1 MAATSRP
8 EDERPRNTASCPQP
22 SIEPFGPPSETDMK
36 VLHMT
41 SVIRQYTKK
50 LPGNV
55 LNRVERVGNRLP
67 HPFILFL
74 YMAVAIAILSLI
86 ASLAGATVIDPKS
99 QEQVDIQNLLSADG
113 LEFALTTMLD
123 NFLSFPPLGLV
134 IVMLLGV
141 GLANQVGLLEIAFK
155 AIVVRASPRMLTF
168 VVIFVGIVS
177 NIASES
183 AAIVIPPLA
192 AMLFLAV
199 GRHPIAG
206 LAAGFGAV
214 GAGFSANFIVAGT
227 DVLLSG
233 ITTSAA
239 GIVDSSVV
247 VTPVSNWY
255 FMSASTLILTIVGVL
270 ITEKVV
276 EPRLGPYDGSG
287 SDRDNSEFLITA
299 DQRRGLRNAGL
310 VALLYAAVVIAL
322 VAPPNAA
329 LRGEDGSI
337 ITSPFMDSLV
347 PIIFLF
353 FVSVGI
359 TYGIAVGTIT
369 SSSDVPKL
377 MIESAKDLAG
387 ILVLVFAVAQTIA
400 YFQWTNLGLWVAVQ
414 GSGLLEALDVDG
426 VVALIML
433 SLVTIVLS
441 LVISSGSALWAVM
454 APVFVP
460 MMMLHD
466 VNPAYAQLA
475 YRIADSS
482 TNMLVP
488 LSPIL
493 AVALGYIQKYDKRA
507 GVGTVFA
514 LMIPYAAT
522 FYLIWMLQFVVW
534 TVFGLPIG
542 PGEYLN

>member
-1 MAATSRP
+1 MAST
-8 EDERPRNTASCPQP
+8 
-22 SIEPFGPPSETDMK
+22 
-36 VLHMT
+36 
-41 SVIRQYTKK
+41 IRQYTRQ
-50 LPGNV
+50 LPEKF
-55 LNRVERVGNRLP
+55 LNRVEGVGNRLP

-74 YMAVAIAILSLI
+74 YIAMGVATLSLV
-86 ASLAGATVIDPKS
+86 ASSFGGTFTDPKS
-99 QEQVDIQNLLSADG
+99 QGQVEIQNLISASG
-113 LEFALTTMLD
+113 LEFVLTSMLN

-141 GLANQVGLLEIAFK
+141 GLANQVGLLEISFK
-155 AIVVRASPRMLTF
+155 AMVMNASPCLLTF
-168 VVIFVGIVS
+168 VVIFVGILS

-192 AMLFLAV
+192 AMLFVAV

-214 GAGFSANFIVAGT
+214 GAGFSANFIIAGT

-239 GIVDSSVV
+239 SIVDSSVT

-255 FMSASTLILTIVGVL
+255 FMSASTLVLTIVGVV

-276 EPRLGPYDGSG
+276 EPRLGPYDGG
-287 SDRDNSEFLITA
+287 GRVGDKSELTVTRE
-299 DQRRGLRNAGL
+299 QRRGLRNAGV
-310 VALLYAAVVIAL
+310 VALLYAVAVTAL
-322 VAPPNAA
+322 VAPPNAP
-329 LRGEDGSI
+329 LRGEGGAVIS
-337 ITSPFMDSLV
+337 SPFISSLV

-353 FVSVGI
+353 FVAVGV
-359 TYGIAVGTIT
+359 TYGVAVGKIS

-377 MIESAKDLAG
+377 MTESAKDLAG
-387 ILVLVFAVAQTIA
+387 ILVLVFAVSQAIA
-400 YFQWTNLGLWVAVQ
+400 YFQWTNLGLWVAVK
-414 GSGLLEALDVDG
+414 GSDVMKALDVNG
-426 VVALIML
+426 LTALIIL
-433 SLVTIVLS
+433 SLVTVVLS
-441 LVISSGSALWAVM
+441 LIISSGSALWSIM

-466 VNPAYAQLA
+466 INPAYAQLA

-493 AVALGYIQKYDKRA
+493 AVALGYIQKYDKKA
-507 GVGTVFA
+507 GIGTVFA
-514 LMIPYAAT
+514 LMIPYAVS
-522 FYLIWMLQFVVW
+522 FYALWIIQFVAW
-534 TVFGLPIG
+534 TLLGLPIG
-542 PGEYLN
+542 PGEYLS